1 MPEVQMDSA
10 PTTTSSSSASST
22 ADRSR
27 SRIIERQTA
36 FPWPPP
42 LTIEKPE
49 SPATPAASKFKLP
62 ESVSSTRS
70 RTRAEIKRV
79 EIDE

>member
-1 MPEVQMDSA
+1 MDSA
-10 PTTTSSSSASST
+10 PTTTSSSSAAST

-27 SRIIERQTA
+27 SRVIERQTA
-36 FPWPPP
+36 FPWPAPP
-42 LTIEKPE
+42 QTIEKPE
-49 SPATPAASKFKLP
+49 SPATPAASKFKSP
-62 ESVSSTRS
+62 ENVSSTRS